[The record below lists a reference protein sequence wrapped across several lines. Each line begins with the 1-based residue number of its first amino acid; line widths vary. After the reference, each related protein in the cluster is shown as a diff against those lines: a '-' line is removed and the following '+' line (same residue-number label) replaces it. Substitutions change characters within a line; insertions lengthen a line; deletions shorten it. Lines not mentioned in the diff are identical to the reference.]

1 MGTGPVRV
9 ALVARVSTTDKGQDT
24 EVQLSALR
32 EYAARAGW
40 TVVGEYADQASAG
53 DYAHRKAWKRL
64 QADVRAREI
73 DLVAVVKLDRA
84 FRSTLDCLNTLRE
97 WEHHNVGFVATTQ
110 PIDTTS
116 PTGRL
121 LLTILAAV
129 AEMERSLIGDRTREG
144 LRFARSKGAV
154 LGRPRVVLT
163 GVAEKRWPEVRDE
176 VRAGQLSKT
185 RAAKRLRVSFGTL
198 LRLLA
203 EDGEPQ
209 KVSEGTLPITVAE

>member
-64 QADVRAREI
+64 QADIRAREI

-97 WEHHNVGFVATTQ
+97 WDTSRPYAASRFVGFVATTQ

-116 PTGRL
+116 P
-121 LLTILAAV
+121 
-129 AEMERSLIGDRTREG
+129 
-144 LRFARSKGAV
+144 
-154 LGRPRVVLT
+154 
-163 GVAEKRWPEVRDE
+163 
-176 VRAGQLSKT
+176 RAPSPHHPCRG
-185 RAAKRLRVSFGTL
+185 G
-198 LRLLA
+198 
-203 EDGEPQ
+203 
-209 KVSEGTLPITVAE
+209 